1 MASQNFHSEG
11 LPLLESAVVTI
22 TIFFPGM
29 KDEVYYPAR
38 GFLGIPLCV
47 VLLISQMFFG
57 ADTELLNGLVLRFK
71 EQGVETM
78 EAEEKRI
85 SLKDLLTSL
94 CSY

>member
-1 MASQNFHSEG
+1 
-11 LPLLESAVVTI
+11 
-22 TIFFPGM
+22 M

-38 GFLGIPLCV
+38 GFSGIPLCV

-57 ADTELLNGLVLRFK
+57 ADTELLNSLVLRFK

-78 EAEEKRI
+78 EAKEKQS
-85 SLKDLLTSL
+85 SLKDLLTYL